1 MDTKVR
7 IDGLG
12 AALFGKSRRAVLGL
26 LYGHPDRAFYLR
38 QIARITGAGIGAVQR
53 ELKQLTEAGILL
65 REKVGNQVH
74 FQANIKCPVFAEL
87 KSLVIKTAGVAD
99 ILKAALSALSD
110 RIRVAFLFGSMAS
123 ANGNADSDVDV
134 MIVGDVSFKEAVE
147 ALAPAQDKLGREV
160 NPVVYGPDE
169 FEKKRKA
176 GHHFTLRVLENEK
189 IFLIGSED
197 DLGAV
202 GDKRLAESP

>member
-1 MDTKVR
+1 MDTSSR

-26 LYGHPDRAFYLR
+26 LYGHPDQAFYLR
-38 QIARITGAGIGAVQR
+38 QIARTTGTGIGAVQR
-53 ELKQLTEAGILL
+53 ELRQLTDAGILL
-65 REKVGNQVH
+65 REKIGNQVH
-74 FQANIKCPVFAEL
+74 FQANKDCPVFEEL

-99 ILKAALSALSD
+99 ILKAALSTLSD

-147 ALAPAQDKLGREV
+147 ALAPTQDALGREV
-160 NPVVYGPDE
+160 NPVVYGSDE
-169 FEKKRKA
+169 FEKKRNE
-176 GHHFTLRVLENEK
+176 GHHFVLSVLESPK

-197 DLGAV
+197 DLGAL
-202 GDKRLAESP
+202 GGKRLAESP